1 MASSININQNN
12 NTVSLQDQNR
22 KITISDNVHEKTVN
36 ITQPVTNVVNVTTI
50 GPQGPQGPQ
59 FSSTATS
66 LNDSNKV
73 NNSVVYFDSSSGTFK
88 ADQTRTVENLVDGG
102 NF

>member
-1 MASSININQNN
+1 MTSVRITSDR
-12 NTVSLQDQNR
+12 NTF
-22 KITISDNVHEKTVN
+22 TVN
-36 ITQPVTNVVNVTTI
+36 GDTNVVTVAT
-50 GPQGPQGPQ
+50 QGPQGPQ

>member
-1 MASSININQNN
+1 MTS
-12 NTVSLQDQNR
+12 
-22 KITISDNVHEKTVN
+22 VN
-36 ITQPVTNVVNVTTI
+36 ITTERNTVTVNGDTNVVTVAT
-50 GPQGPQGPQ
+50 QGPQGPQ

-73 NNSVVYFDSSSGTFK
+73 NNSVVYFDSTSGTFK

>member
-1 MASSININQNN
+1 MSNSNSV
-12 NTVSLQDQNR
+12 TVSQV
-22 KITISDNVHEKTVN
+22 SD
-36 ITQPVTNVVNVTTI
+36 VTTVELTTV
-50 GPQGPQGPQ
+50 GPQGPSFAVTG
-59 FSSTATS
+59 TT

-73 NNSVVYFDSSSGTFK
+73 NNSVVYFDSTSGTFK

>member
-1 MASSININQNN
+1 MTS
-12 NTVSLQDQNR
+12 
-22 KITISDNVHEKTVN
+22 VN
-36 ITQPVTNVVNVTTI
+36 ITTERNTVTVNGDTNVVTVAT
-50 GPQGPQGPQ
+50 QGPQGPQ
-59 FSSTATS
+59 FSTTGTN

-73 NNSVVYFDSSSGTFK
+73 NNSVVYFDSTSGTFK

>member
-1 MASSININQNN
+1 MTS
-12 NTVSLQDQNR
+12 
-22 KITISDNVHEKTVN
+22 VN
-36 ITQPVTNVVNVTTI
+36 ITTERNTVTVNGDTNVVTVAT
-50 GPQGPQGPQ
+50 QGPQGPQ
-59 FSSTATS
+59 FRTTGTN

-73 NNSVVYFDSSSGTFK
+73 NNSVVYFDSTSGTFK

>member
-1 MASSININQNN
+1 MTS
-12 NTVSLQDQNR
+12 
-22 KITISDNVHEKTVN
+22 VN
-36 ITQPVTNVVNVTTI
+36 ITTKRNTVTVNGETNVVTI
-50 GPQGPQGPQ
+50 STLGPQGPAFAATG
-59 FSSTATS
+59 TS

-73 NNSVVYFDSSSGTFK
+73 NNSVVYFDSTSGTFK

>member
-1 MASSININQNN
+1 M
-12 NTVSLQDQNR
+12 T
-22 KITISDNVHEKTVN
+22 T
-36 ITQPVTNVVNVTTI
+36 VNVTEQKNTVTVNPTTNTVTI
-50 GPQGPQGPQ
+50 TKGDATVVSVVTQGPQGPL
-59 FSSTATS
+59 FASSGAT
-66 LNDSNKV
+66 LNDTNKV